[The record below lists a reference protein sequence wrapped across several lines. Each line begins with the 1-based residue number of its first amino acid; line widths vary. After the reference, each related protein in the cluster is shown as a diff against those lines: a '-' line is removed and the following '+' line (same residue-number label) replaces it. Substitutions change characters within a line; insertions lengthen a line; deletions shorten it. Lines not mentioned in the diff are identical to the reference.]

1 MTNRARE
8 AILLERLRKAGIK
21 PATDQ
26 DGAPF
31 MFLISPMVTNGVD
44 IRRITLKFMDETF
57 RRIQLMSFESP
68 LSGIVFLPRVLDPEM
83 IRSKDF
89 VSYKRSDKS
98 VHVGVNIP
106 FDEWT
111 KGSAS
116 ERVDMFADNLVESI
130 RRISHKH
137 LFPNDRQKL
146 LAVLQEVRRTM
157 KSTLLN

>member
-21 PATDQ
+21 PVVDQ
-26 DGAPF
+26 RGAPF
-31 MFLISPMVTNGVD
+31 KFLISPMVTNGVD
-44 IRRITLKFMDETF
+44 IHRITFKFMDETF
-57 RRIQLMSFESP
+57 RRIQRMSFESP
-68 LSGIVFLPRVLDPEM
+68 IPAIVFMPKILDPEM

-106 FDEWT
+106 FAEWT
-111 KGSAS
+111 KGSPS
-116 ERVDMFADNLVESI
+116 ERVDMFANNLVESI
-130 RRISHKH
+130 GRISHKH

-146 LAVLQEVRRTM
+146 LAVLRDVHRTL
-157 KSTLLN
+157 K